1 MKTSLDLPD
10 ALLGEL
16 MKHTK
21 TKTKRSA
28 IITAITEYNQRR
40 RMQELSKHLNTL
52 GNLMTLD
59 ELSKMR
65 KKRN

>member
-10 ALLGEL
+10 ALLSEL
-16 MKHTK
+16 MLLTK

-40 RMQELSKHLNTL
+40 RMQALSKHLNSL
-52 GNLMTLD
+52 DNLVTPG
-59 ELSKMR
+59 ELQKMR
-65 KKRN
+65 QK